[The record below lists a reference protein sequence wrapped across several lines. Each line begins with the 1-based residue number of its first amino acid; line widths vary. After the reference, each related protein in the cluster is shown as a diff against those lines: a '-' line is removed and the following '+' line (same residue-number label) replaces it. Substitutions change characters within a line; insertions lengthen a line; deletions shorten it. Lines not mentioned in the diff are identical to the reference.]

1 MILCDRRGIIEE
13 LKKSTLVTLFYATCM
28 IAKMATSAKKFR
40 AIDDELDG
48 GGGGGAEQCERLFIF
63 GAIEMHW
70 LCVGW

>member
-1 MILCDRRGIIEE
+1 M
-13 LKKSTLVTLFYATCM
+13 FYATCM
-28 IAKMATSAKKFR
+28 IAKMATSAKKFG